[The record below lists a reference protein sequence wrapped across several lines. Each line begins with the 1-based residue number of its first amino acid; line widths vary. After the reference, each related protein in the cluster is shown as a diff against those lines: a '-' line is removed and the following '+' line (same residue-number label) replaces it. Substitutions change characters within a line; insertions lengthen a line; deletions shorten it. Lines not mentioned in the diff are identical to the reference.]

1 MTAARTSALTRNYPV
16 LLATSYP
23 PLHQDGAIC
32 PRAKP
37 RSARGNS
44 TPGSSPS
51 APGGRPVSPRTRL
64 TLGDSA
70 CYEPLGADDG
80 KPTRAPC
87 ADDIVSPL
95 PCQIVFFAW
104 VSDPVTL

>member
-1 MTAARTSALTRNYPV
+1 PAPQRFGTREKLTGFARQELPTTD
-16 LLATSYP
+16 
-23 PLHQDGAIC
+23 QDGAIC

-70 CYEPLGADDG
+70 CYAPLGADDG